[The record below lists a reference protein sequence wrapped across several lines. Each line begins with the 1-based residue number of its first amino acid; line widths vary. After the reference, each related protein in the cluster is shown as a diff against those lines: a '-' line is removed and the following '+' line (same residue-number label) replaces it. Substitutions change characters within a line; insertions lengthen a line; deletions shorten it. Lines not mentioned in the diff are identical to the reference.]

1 MLAAYS
7 VISEALP
14 CLSGLLICF
23 LPLTGEDASAN
34 LSIEKTEAGNI
45 TGHVRIRSK
54 TQGIALS
61 LGDCITM
68 GEIYVCLIILLL
80 ANTGQV
86 AQKDNKPS
94 V

>member
-7 VISEALP
+7 VIMEARP
-14 CLSGLLICF
+14 CLSGVPIRF
-23 LPLTGEDASAN
+23 LSPTGEDALAN

-54 TQGIALS
+54 MQGIALS
-61 LGDCITM
+61 LG
-68 GEIYVCLIILLL
+68 EIYICLIILLL

>member
-1 MLAAYS
+1 MLAAYL
-7 VISEALP
+7 VIMEARP
-14 CLSGLLICF
+14 CLSGVLIRF
-23 LPLTGEDASAN
+23 LSPTGEDALAN
-34 LSIEKTEAGNI
+34 LRIEKTEADNI
-45 TGHVRIRSK
+45 TDHVRIRSK

-61 LGDCITM
+61 LG
-68 GEIYVCLIILLL
+68 EIYVRLIILLL